1 MQSLFGG
8 GGEDVL
14 PILMMRN
21 RILSYY
27 LILFGCLCLFY
38 EWFKNIYKHMV
49 FTVSK
54 IVENSFIFKA

>member
-27 LILFGCLCLFY
+27 LILFGCLCLSMNGLKIY
-38 EWFKNIYKHMV
+38 INIWFLQ
-49 FTVSK
+49 
-54 IVENSFIFKA
+54 